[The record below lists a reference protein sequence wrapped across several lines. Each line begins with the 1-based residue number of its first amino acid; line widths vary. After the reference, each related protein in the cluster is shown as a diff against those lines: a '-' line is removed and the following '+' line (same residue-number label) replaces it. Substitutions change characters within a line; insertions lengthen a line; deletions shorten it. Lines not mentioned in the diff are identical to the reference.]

1 MSKIFWI
8 AFVKN
13 LYFEVFNLKVTK
25 ILDKIIQIKICIV
38 DKMLI
43 NMFALRIS
51 IFLNRISNVKYKG
64 DNVAKNNQE

>member
-25 ILDKIIQIKICIV
+25 IFDKIIQIKICIV